1 VGAGSAGGGGSV
13 GRPTPK
19 PVESPPS
26 AEPNGVS
33 APTLVPP
40 DAEAEAAGGAGSGGG
55 GGSGGPLT
63 SNPKS
68 PPPEASAPIVSA
80 SALPAPA
87 SEKASAAATALVIF
101 TDVRTV
107 DLDNKMSLYRLLFL
121 ARPPCGTVA
130 RSVLGRMSPSC
141 PGSHQGTA
149 GPDAGGVKPR
159 SKGPC
164 RITLT
169 WLSADCGCSS
179 TGVRDRRR
187 AGHLAVLRLAGLV
200 AVSGGA
206 TDVGSDL
213 ADIVGLPRRDAAGD
227 RRSADVCVDRQ
238 REDGHR

>member
-1 VGAGSAGGGGSV
+1 LWFTCQKPKPRFVRADPEADGTGSGGGGGSVGRPTPKPVWTPPSAEPKGVSAPTPVRPDAEAVGAGSAGGGGGGGSD

-26 AEPNGVS
+26 AEPRGVS
-33 APTLVPP
+33 TPTLVPP
-40 DAEAEAAGGAGSGGG
+40 DAEAEGAGSAGSGSG

-101 TDVRTV
+101 KDVRTV
-107 DLDNKMSLYRLLFL
+107 DSDNKMSHLSVVGFG
-121 ARPPCGTVA
+121 ATPHGTVT
-130 RSVLGRMSPSC
+130 RSVVERISPGC

-159 SKGPC
+159 SKGLC

-169 WLSADCGCSS
+169 HSKD
-179 TGVRDRRR
+179 
-187 AGHLAVLRLAGLV
+187 H
-200 AVSGGA
+200 
-206 TDVGSDL
+206 
-213 ADIVGLPRRDAAGD
+213 
-227 RRSADVCVDRQ
+227 
-238 REDGHR
+238 